1 MTGELES
8 HLDEGGV
15 HRITSRECTP
25 DLPHEGGCEGDVQK
39 SMTQRARQKQ
49 GGACGLQ
56 EGGVEGGRADAVAQR
71 RRGEC
76 DGVVRR
82 FRGGQRSTVDV

>member
-1 MTGELES
+1 M
-8 HLDEGGV
+8 
-15 HRITSRECTP
+15 
-25 DLPHEGGCEGDVQK
+25 
-39 SMTQRARQKQ
+39 
-49 GGACGLQ
+49 Q